1 MVDDVC
7 VVTRVQVPVSIV
19 VSRLQLSSVRRILL
33 ASALAVP
40 ITAQAVPTRYDQ
52 VGAWDIAINEAGNC
66 YTTATY
72 ASGTRL
78 AVIFVGA
85 PQRAEQ
91 VLRIYTH
98 RVDRIAPDTLVPV
111 SVLFALGN
119 FNRVHR
125 GQAEILANQDGSYLA
140 ISLDD
145 ELQSDF
151 QDGYSMQV
159 TIQYGGSSYDVA
171 HVDLKDTSNAIDVLG
186 ACQTKAAQVAQIIPT
201 PTPTPAPT
209 PKAAPAPLPSWAP
222 PNWTPPSLPSPAS
235 TPTRIPLQRDNAGD
249 YVEATVNGTQRVRF
263 ILDTG
268 CSDVSLSQT
277 LVARLRAE
285 GSLTAADS
293 LGTATFSTANGKV
306 QGERFLLRSLQVGS
320 RTVYKVVGS
329 VTYSTASDDIMLL
342 GQTFLRKFKSWSID
356 NGKAELVLE

>member
-1 MVDDVC
+1 
-7 VVTRVQVPVSIV
+7 
-19 VSRLQLSSVRRILL
+19 VRSTFLL
-33 ASALAVP
+33 AGALAVP
-40 ITAQAVPTRYDQ
+40 ITAQAAPTSYDQ

-78 AVIFVGA
+78 AVIFLGA

-98 RVDRIAPDTLVPV
+98 RVDRIAPNTRVPV
-111 SVLFALGN
+111 SFLFALGT

-125 GQAEILANQDGSYLA
+125 GQAEILANQSGSYLA
-140 ISLDD
+140 VSLDD
-145 ELQSDF
+145 ELQADF
-151 QDGYSMQV
+151 QDGYSMEV
-159 TIQYGGSSYDVA
+159 AIQYGGSSYDVA
-171 HVDLKDTSNAIDVLG
+171 HVDLKDTSDAIDVLS
-186 ACQTKAAQVAQIIPT
+186 ACQTKAAKVAQIIPKPAPPAPLPWNPPT
-201 PTPTPAPT
+201 PVLPTPPPTPTPAPA
-209 PKAAPAPLPSWAP
+209 PKAAPAPLPPWAP
-222 PNWTPPSLPSPAS
+222 PNWTPPSSPSPAS

-263 ILDTG
+263 VLDTG

-293 LGTATFSTANGKV
+293 LGTAIFSTANGKV

-320 RTVYKVVGS
+320 RTVYNVGGS

>member
-159 TIQYGGSSYDVA
+159 TIQYGGSSYDVV
-171 HVDLKDTSNAIDVLG
+171 HAIDVLG
-186 ACQTKAAQVAQIIPT
+186 ACQTKAAKVAQIIPT

-222 PNWTPPSLPSPAS
+222 PNWTPPSQPSPAS

-329 VTYSTASDDIMLL
+329 VTYSTASEDIMLL

>member
-1 MVDDVC
+1 
-7 VVTRVQVPVSIV
+7 
-19 VSRLQLSSVRRILL
+19 VRTTFLL
-33 ASALAVP
+33 ASALAFP

-78 AVIFVGA
+78 SVIFLGA

-98 RVDRIAPDTLVPV
+98 RVDQIAPETLV
-111 SVLFALGN
+111 SISFLFALGT
-119 FNRVHR
+119 FNRLHR
-125 GQAEILANQDGSYLA
+125 GQAEVLANQNGSYLA
-140 ISLDD
+140 VSLTD
-145 ELQSDF
+145 ELQADF

-171 HVDLKDTSNAIDVLG
+171 HVDLRDTSNAIDVLG
-186 ACQTKAAQVAQIIPT
+186 ACQTKAAKVAHFT
-201 PTPTPAPT
+201 PAPSPTPAPT
-209 PKAAPAPLPSWAP
+209 PKAGPAPLPSWVP

-268 CSDVSLSQT
+268 CSDVSLSQA

-293 LGTATFSTANGKV
+293 LGAATFSTANGKV

-320 RTVYKVVGS
+320 RTVYKVGGS
-329 VTYSTASDDIMLL
+329 VTYSTARDDTIMLL

>member
-1 MVDDVC
+1 M
-7 VVTRVQVPVSIV
+7 
-19 VSRLQLSSVRRILL
+19 QLSSVRSILL
-33 ASALAVP
+33 ASALVVP

-78 AVIFVGA
+78 AVIFLGA

-119 FNRVHR
+119 VNRVHR

-140 ISLDD
+140 VSLDD

-159 TIQYGGSSYDVA
+159 TIQYSGSQLRRAA

-186 ACQTKAAQVAQIIPT
+186 ACR
-201 PTPTPAPT
+201 
-209 PKAAPAPLPSWAP
+209 PKQPRLRRSFRHPHQRRRPHQKQRQHRSPSWAP

-249 YVEATVNGTQRVRF
+249 YVQATVNGAQRVRF

-268 CSDVSLSQT
+268 CSDVSLSKT
-277 LVARLRAE
+277 VVARLRAE

-293 LGTATFSTANGKV
+293 PRDRYLQHGQRQGPRRAFSAALAAGG
-306 QGERFLLRSLQVGS
+306 QSHGLQQS
-320 RTVYKVVGS
+320 S
-329 VTYSTASDDIMLL
+329 A
-342 GQTFLRKFKSWSID
+342 
-356 NGKAELVLE
+356 A